1 MKSEKKHWR
10 PSPMVVVLTT
20 AAIVIVVTMA
30 LGWLNARRYRT
41 NARVEIGEPAGI
53 IEVSAP
59 YKSAN
64 AEILA
69 DGEVARMAVR
79 VREAAGLLM
88 GLAMLAVS
96 EQMNDRNPV
105 NVDALVGLMA
115 ARNLIPPGIGRSLA
129 KGALASDRAVIYIR
143 YRSQPL
149 GIEVVSV
156 GKERIDGPAII
167 ARLAA
172 GGDDNTGA
180 LLFVA
185 RKSEDVALPAAF
197 ASIAQVAALNWS
209 VEPLREGSLT
219 TQEIERL
226 SAWAKQYATTNK

>member
-1 MKSEKKHWR
+1 MKSEKRHWR

-20 AAIVIVVTMA
+20 ATLVVVATMA

-41 NARVEIGEPAGI
+41 NARVEIGATAGI
-53 IEVSAP
+53 IEVSVP

-64 AEILA
+64 AGILA

-79 VREAAGLLM
+79 VRDAAGLLM

-96 EQMNDRNPV
+96 EQLNNRNHV
-105 NVDALVGLMA
+105 NVDSLLGLMA
-115 ARNLIPPGIGRSLA
+115 TRNLIPPGISQSTANGT
-129 KGALASDRAVIYIR
+129 LASDRATIYVR

-149 GIEVVSV
+149 GIEVVSI

-172 GGDDNTGA
+172 GGDDSTGA
-180 LLFVA
+180 LLFIA
-185 RKSEDVALPAAF
+185 RKNQDVALPAAF

-209 VEPLREGSLT
+209 VEPLRGGSLT

-226 SAWAKQYATTNK
+226 GVWAKQYAATNK